1 MQTTTDS
8 PFAVGTD
15 LTAHPDDIG
24 AQNFGA
30 PPPAHP
36 LNIPLF
42 VPGLYPNS
50 RTCEDSTR
58 RFTPQIFLSS
68 KADPANDAV
77 LTLCHHTP
85 LYVP

>member
-30 PPPAHP
+30 TPLAHP

-42 VPGLYPNS
+42 VPGRYPNFG
-50 RTCEDSTR
+50 TGEDRTR
-58 RFTPQIFLSS
+58 RFTPRKILHR
-68 KADPANDAV
+68 PAEPSDDAV
-77 LTLCHHTP
+77 LTF
-85 LYVP
+85 